1 MPTPAAPPSRPSA
14 PRLGHL
20 WLLSV
25 RVGMETLR
33 ANRMRTF
40 LSTLGVII
48 GVASLVAVLS
58 VADGMQGYA
67 REQIEF
73 TTDLQNVFVN
83 PVTSDTLDGLVVP
96 RERFV
101 RFGPEDARRAAAE
114 IPGAAGVSLS
124 ITGTTTVVPPD
135 GGRRRAARV
144 TATLPGAAE
153 FYGIEIA
160 EGRFFTEVEAERN
173 VPVAVVSHRMAAE
186 LSPTGDPA
194 RLLGRTV
201 RMNGSPRKVIGIV
214 AAQKREEG
222 LAAYVPLR
230 AAPLVMMPGQADRA
244 RTLLVKARRVE
255 EIEAL
260 RERVEDWLAVRHG
273 QWERDFVVGTQAAR
287 IEQAMQGFL
296 VFKLFMGALTA
307 ISLLVGGI
315 GIMNV
320 LLASV
325 TERTREI
332 GIRKAAGARRRDI
345 LLQFLAE
352 SVAISGTGSAVGLAL
367 GLIAALA
374 VTAVMRAQVEAP
386 VYAGFS
392 LSTMLIAAVAALA
405 VGLSFGTYPAR
416 RAARLSPID
425 AIRHE

>member
-1 MPTPAAPPSRPSA
+1 M
-14 PRLGHL
+14 
-20 WLLSV
+20 
-25 RVGMETLR
+25 
-33 ANRMRTF
+33 
-40 LSTLGVII
+40 
-48 GVASLVAVLS
+48 
-58 VADGMQGYA
+58 
-67 REQIEF
+67 
-73 TTDLQNVFVN
+73 
-83 PVTSDTLDGLVVP
+83 
-96 RERFV
+96 
-101 RFGPEDARRAAAE
+101 
-114 IPGAAGVSLS
+114 
-124 ITGTTTVVPPD
+124 
-135 GGRRRAARV
+135 
-144 TATLPGAAE
+144 ATLPGEAE

-201 RMNGSPRKVIGIV
+201 RMNGSPRKVVGIV
-214 AAQKREEG
+214 APQKREEG
-222 LAAYVPLR
+222 LAAYVPFR

-255 EIEAL
+255 EIDPL

-332 GIRKAAGARRRDI
+332 GIRKAAGARGRDI

-367 GLIAALA
+367 GLAAALA

-392 LSTMLIAAVAALA
+392 LSTMLVAAVAALA